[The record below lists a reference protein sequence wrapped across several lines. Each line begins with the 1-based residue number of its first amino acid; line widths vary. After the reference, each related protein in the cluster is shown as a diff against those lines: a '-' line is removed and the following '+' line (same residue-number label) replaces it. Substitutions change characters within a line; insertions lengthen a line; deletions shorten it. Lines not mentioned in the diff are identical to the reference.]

1 MRYLPCDESFMRS
14 HSLFVLIPAT
24 VLGTSAPVLAQNG
37 PACASGAW
45 TGSITYTRTVQF
57 DDEKTVERVSNRG
70 LDYNQSRLQYEYRAN
85 VAVLED
91 PDSEGLGSVGKA
103 TVTHQQTFNETA
115 SSSEKNS
122 CDQGKSWQT
131 MTGNF
136 TKQSSISGNGT
147 GESSVSVDIRDDGT
161 YAVSVSAPRIKAQL
175 AGTESATYS
184 GQCRPKEGKT
194 TSLPPTQVE
203 VEGGALTSSGRDRLN
218 PSNPNRISGSYA
230 QTNAN
235 VTERM
240 TWNLEKCGAPL
251 RIVDI
256 TFEDMKFP
264 NWNQW
269 QPVLEQ
275 RGTIDGNLVKIKAKV
290 LNTSAEAKS
299 GEVIFKETY
308 RGDKWDGAKPDKALR
323 DTALSVSVEPGE
335 TKDVEMLWDSSGYAW
350 YDDGRPRLVQRIKAE
365 LKERNRLVNDMV
377 QNLKVAPKPLVLV
390 HGLWSDWT
398 VFQSWQN
405 MLTTTH
411 SYDWKAFPVGE
422 VTNKGIINTGR
433 TVFSPEQTNT
443 MPDNAAVLGRYIT
456 YAQEDRNAWHVDVV
470 AHSVGGLIGRYYI
483 NALMPAPYQD
493 GRPQVSHL
501 FMLGTPNMGTP
512 CADVMDIAFRLT
524 GKTPY
529 VIQDIRQDD
538 MAQFNRRFPQSR
550 GVKLA
555 SLAGDA
561 LPTMCK
567 TIVPNDGFVPVPSAH
582 WTIADRVTQ
591 SRLHTDMIGPET
603 FSSFIR
609 PRLAI
614 GPSGNHAPAAPNLGS
629 DNSWR
634 QGEARFMNASY
645 RLAAAPAAKETL
657 KPDFAKAVAL
667 TAKQSIDVEIPVK
680 QAANFGITFM
690 AASEVSATLFD
701 DKGAI
706 VGKNL
711 TKTAEAN
718 ATFRSIVIDKAVAAG
733 TWKLRLE
740 NTAAQPREAVIAAWQ
755 NATRP
760 GTPGN
765 LVAQR

>member
-1 MRYLPCDESFMRS
+1 MRS
-14 HSLFVLIPAT
+14 HSLFVLIPAA
-24 VLGTSAPVLAQNG
+24 VLWSGAPVLAQSG
-37 PACASGAW
+37 PSCASGAW
-45 TGSITYTRTVQF
+45 TGSVTYSRTLQV

-70 LDYNQSRLQYEYRAN
+70 LDYKQSRLYYEFKAN

-91 PDSEGLGSVGKA
+91 PDSEDDGSIGRA

-115 SSSEKNS
+115 SSTEKNS
-122 CDQGKSWQT
+122 CDQGKTWQT
-131 MTGNF
+131 MSGNF
-136 TKQSSISGNGT
+136 TKQSSISGNGS
-147 GESSVSVDIRDDGT
+147 GDANVSVGMNDDGT
-161 YAVSVSAPRIKAQL
+161 YSVSVSVPRIKAQRS
-175 AGTESATYS
+175 ASESATYS

-194 TSLPPTQVE
+194 TTMPPTQVE
-203 VEGGALTSSGRDRLN
+203 VEGGALSSSGRDRVN
-218 PSNPNRISGSYA
+218 PSSPNRISGSYA
-230 QTNAN
+230 VTNVN

-251 RIVDI
+251 RLIAI
-256 TFEDMKFP
+256 EFEDMKFP

-269 QPVLEQ
+269 QSIAEE
-275 RGTIDGNLVKIKAKV
+275 RGTIDGNLVKIKARV
-290 LNTSAEAKS
+290 LNASAEQKS
-299 GEVIFKETY
+299 AEVVFKETY
-308 RGDKWDGAKPDKALR
+308 RGDKWDGAKPDKALG
-323 DTALSVSVEPGE
+323 DTALSVSVGPGE

-365 LKERNRLVNDMV
+365 LKERNRVVNQMV

-390 HGLWSDWT
+390 HGLWSNWT
-398 VFQSWQN
+398 VFESWQN
-405 MLTTTH
+405 ILTTSH

-422 VTNKGIINTGR
+422 VTSRGIINTGR
-433 TVFSPEQTNT
+433 DVFSSEQTNT

-456 YAQEDRNAWHVDVV
+456 YAQENRNAWHVDVV

-501 FMLGTPNMGTP
+501 LMLATPNMGTP

-561 LPTMCK
+561 LPNMCK

-591 SRLHTDMIGPET
+591 TRLHTDMIGTET
-603 FSSFIR
+603 FSTFIR
-609 PRLAI
+609 PRLGI

-629 DNSWR
+629 DNSWG

-645 RLAAAPAAKETL
+645 QLAAAPAPKEAL
-657 KPDFAKAVAL
+657 KPDFAKAVTL
-667 TAKQSIDVEIPVK
+667 TAKQAVDVDIPVK
-680 QAANFGITFM
+680 QAVNVGITFM
-690 AASEVSATLFD
+690 AASDVSATLFD
-701 DKGAI
+701 DKGAV
-706 VGKNL
+706 VGRNL

-718 ATFRSIVIDKAVAAG
+718 ATFRSIVIDKPVGAG

-755 NATRP
+755 NTTR
-760 GTPGN
+760 PGN